1 MKGAASGRAAKVRK
15 INRGFSRRVVGKP
28 LNVNHYRKK
37 DIMNKKTSWM
47 LSVSLLA
54 FCALLLAVACTKKEE
69 QPANTMSA
77 DQTAM
82 TPAAT
87 PIDPATVATING
99 TVKFDGMA
107 PKPSKIDMSQDP
119 ACKGMNEAENV
130 VVSSG
135 DLANVFVYVK
145 DGLGSRTFDVPKGAV
160 VLDQSGCKYHPHV
173 LGVMAGQTV
182 EIKNDDQTTHNIHPT
197 PKDNREWNESQ
208 PPSSAPLEKNF
219 AREEIM
225 LPVKCNQ
232 HPWMK
237 MYINVVKSPFYA
249 VTDKDGKYEIKGLPP
264 GDYTIAFVHEKLGE
278 QDQKVT
284 VGPKD
289 TKTVDQSFKA
299 AGE

>member
-1 MKGAASGRAAKVRK
+1 
-15 INRGFSRRVVGKP
+15 
-28 LNVNHYRKK
+28 
-37 DIMNKKTSWM
+37 MNKKTSSRM
-47 LSVSLLA
+47 LVGTLA
-54 FCALLLAVACTKKEE
+54 LSALLLTAACNKNTE
-69 QPANTMSA
+69 QSNNTMA
-77 DQTAM
+77 EKQAAPA
-82 TPAAT
+82 PAAT
-87 PIDPATVATING
+87 PIDPSTVATITG
-99 TVKFDGMA
+99 SVKFDGAA

-119 ACKGMNEAENV
+119 ACKGANEAENI
-130 VVSSG
+130 VVSGG

-145 DGLGSRTFDVPKGAV
+145 DGLGNRTFDVPKDPV

-182 EIKNDDQTTHNIHPT
+182 QIKNDDQTTHNIHPT

-208 PPSSAPLEKNF
+208 PPSSPAIEKNF

-237 MYINVVKSPFYA
+237 MYISVVKTPFYA
-249 VTDKDGKYEIKGLPP
+249 VTDKSGKYEIKGLPP

-284 VGPKD
+284 VGAKE
-289 TKTVDQSFKA
+289 TKNVDQSFKA
-299 AGE
+299 GGE

>member
-1 MKGAASGRAAKVRK
+1 MKRIRYAFLG
-15 INRGFSRRVVGKP
+15 
-28 LNVNHYRKK
+28 
-37 DIMNKKTSWM
+37 
-47 LSVSLLA
+47 LLA
-54 FCALLLAVACTKKEE
+54 ALGLLLLAGCNKKEE
-69 QPANTMSA
+69 STESTQPTNAPASA
-77 DQTAM
+77 
-82 TPAAT
+82 PAAT
-87 PIDPATVATING
+87 PIDQSTVGSISG
-99 TVKFDGMA
+99 TVKFDGTA
-107 PKPSKIDMSQDP
+107 PKTQKIDMSQDP
-119 ACKGMNEAENV
+119 ACKGTNEAENV
-130 VVSSG
+130 VADKG

-145 DGLGSRTFDVPKGAV
+145 DGLGNRTFDVPKDPV

-182 EIKNDDQTTHNIHPT
+182 QIKNDDPTTHNIHPT

-208 PPSSAPLEKNF
+208 PPQSAPIEKTF

-249 VTDKDGKYEIKGLPP
+249 VTSSDGKYEIKGLPP

-284 VGPKD
+284 VAAKES
-289 TKTVDQSFKA
+289 KTVDQSFKA
-299 AGE
+299 GGM

>member
-1 MKGAASGRAAKVRK
+1 
-15 INRGFSRRVVGKP
+15 
-28 LNVNHYRKK
+28 
-37 DIMNKKTSWM
+37 MNKKPGWM
-47 LSVSLLA
+47 IAVSMLA
-54 FCALLLAVACTKKEE
+54 ACALLLIAACNKKENTE
-69 QPANTMSA
+69 QSNNT
-77 DQTAM
+77 TAEQQVA
-82 TPAAT
+82 PAAT

-99 TVKFDGMA
+99 TVKFDGTA
-107 PKPSKIDMSQDP
+107 PKAAKIDMSQDP
-119 ACKGMNEAENV
+119 ACKGTNEAENIV
-130 VVSSG
+130 VDHG

-145 DGLGSRTFDVPKGAV
+145 DGLGNRTFDVPKDAV
-160 VLDQSGCKYHPHV
+160 VLDQQGCKYHPHV

-208 PPSSAPLEKNF
+208 PPSTAPLEKNF

-249 VTDKDGKYEIKGLPP
+249 VTDKSGKYEIKGLPP
-264 GDYTIAFVHEKLGE
+264 GDYTIAFVQEKLGE

-284 VGPKD
+284 VGPKE